1 MHYFV
6 ILWVSLKDENVFF
19 FFSLS
24 ERMFVKHELVVTDH
38 ETMHKCW
45 AGVEDWDF
53 KKAYFSQE
61 ADILQGF
68 YGDGFVFMLFFLKGW
83 RKEVERCFEVA
94 PSSSTSLPL
103 D

>member
-6 ILWVSLKDENVFF
+6 ILWVSLKDENDF

-53 KKAYFSQE
+53 KKAYFSLV

-68 YGDGFVFMLFFLKGW
+68 YRDGFFL
-83 RKEVERCFEVA
+83 CFCEGMGV
-94 PSSSTSLPL
+94 
-103 D
+103 